1 MVLHT
6 VGQPLISQDDL
17 YNDNHSHT
25 IEPDSW
31 STPPDGLQWTLNNL
45 QSTKYFALDSLDSE
59 DAISRMLCWTIHYW
73 KVAPIAL
80 VEDGNHWV
88 VVHGYT
94 ANAAPKSS
102 DDLSYTISSFDIND
116 PWPAT
121 PTPGPPP
128 PHSHDRT
135 VWVDSVRGTIWTTLD
150 APTGGGSS

>member
-59 DAISRMLCWTIHYW
+59 DAISRMLRWTIH
-73 KVAPIAL
+73 L
-80 VEDGNHWV
+80 LEGR
-88 VVHGYT
+88 T
-94 ANAAPKSS
+94 
-102 DDLSYTISSFDIND
+102 
-116 PWPAT
+116 
-121 PTPGPPP
+121 
-128 PHSHDRT
+128 DR
-135 VWVDSVRGTIWTTLD
+135 VSGGRKPLGRRSRLHRKRGTEII
-150 APTGGGSS
+150 